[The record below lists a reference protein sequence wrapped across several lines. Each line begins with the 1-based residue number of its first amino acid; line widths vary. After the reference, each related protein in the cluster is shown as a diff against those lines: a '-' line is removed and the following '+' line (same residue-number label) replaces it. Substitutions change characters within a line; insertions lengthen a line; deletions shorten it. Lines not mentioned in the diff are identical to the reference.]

1 MVNHVWGLLH
11 HPEQEWY
18 KINEEHE
25 SVSHL
30 YAHHVLLLAAVPVV
44 CTLIGTTQ
52 VGWTYGGSE
61 TYKVS
66 LANGIALGVAFYSLM
81 LVAVGVVGSMIY
93 WMARNID
100 NRPSRRDC
108 LIFAG
113 YIATP
118 MFLCGVFALY
128 PAFWFCVLGMV
139 IGLLYST
146 YLLYKGTPSF
156 LGISH
161 KQGFIL
167 STTTLGIGVLVLE
180 ALLVVV
186 VLLWSMG
193 TDHSVV
199 WHLFR

>member
-1 MVNHVWGLLH
+1 MIHHVWGLLH
-11 HPEQEWY
+11 HPEREWQQ
-18 KINEEHE
+18 IRGEHE
-25 SVSHL
+25 SISHL
-30 YAHHVLLLAAVPVV
+30 YAHHVLLLASIPVV
-44 CTLIGTTQ
+44 CALIGTTQ

-61 TYKVS
+61 TYRVS
-66 LANGIALGVAFYSLM
+66 LTNGIALGVAFYALM
-81 LVAVGVVGSMIY
+81 LMAVAVVGSMIH
-93 WMARNID
+93 WLARRIES
-100 NRPSRRDC
+100 RPSRRDC

-128 PAFWFCVLGMV
+128 PAFWFCMLGMV
-139 IGLLYST
+139 IGLLYSA

-161 KQGFIL
+161 ERGFIL
-167 STTTLGIGVLVLE
+167 STTALGVGVLVLE
-180 ALLVVV
+180 ALLVVI

-199 WHLFR
+199 WHFFR

>member
-1 MVNHVWGLLH
+1 M
-11 HPEQEWY
+11 
-18 KINEEHE
+18 
-25 SVSHL
+25 
-30 YAHHVLLLAAVPVV
+30 
-44 CTLIGTTQ
+44 
-52 VGWTYGGSE
+52 
-61 TYKVS
+61 
-66 LANGIALGVAFYSLM
+66 AFYALM
-81 LVAVGVVGSMIY
+81 LVAVGIVGSMIH
-93 WMARNID
+93 WMARRIE

-108 LIFAG
+108 IIFAG

-199 WHLFR
+199 WHFFR